1 MAYGISQIDGAAIKN
16 WQILFTLLGCVTVLW
31 GLFVL
36 WWLPDSPMRARCWSK
51 EDCILIAERVRK
63 NETGVQN
70 KEFKMYQAME
80 ALRDPVV
87 WGVTLVSFTNAL
99 PTGGV
104 GAFRSVRRSSQIARI
119 LTGKDKTATSS

>member
-1 MAYGISQIDGAAIKN
+1 
-16 WQILFTLLGCVTVLW
+16 
-31 GLFVL
+31 
-36 WWLPDSPMRARCWSK
+36 MRARCWSK

-70 KEFKMYQAME
+70 KEFKMYQALE

-104 GAFRSVRRSSQIARI
+104 GAFSNII
-119 LTGKDKTATSS
+119 LTAFGFSRLQTYLLAIAQGSIIMLCLFAAAWLSKRYEQRCLMALVSCISIVVVNCADP